1 MTQDQFIEKW
11 NVGYE
16 DFEQKAEFAQ
26 DMKNDLA
33 SLKLAEGSQWVKCS
47 KRLPETIDDVLVLFV
62 DDIVQAYLDDGWW
75 KASSSVTNSMQ
86 DGYVADRRICKVG
99 SHFDFVTHWMP
110 LPAPPTK

>member
-33 SLKLAEGSQWVKCS
+33 SLKLAEGSQWVKYEVGNL
-47 KRLPETIDDVLVLFV
+47 KDGDIIVAGAKGMTAPVVGIYKGKGAVLTIESNEYWEFSPDEL
-62 DDIVQAYLDDGWW
+62 
-75 KASSSVTNSMQ
+75 
-86 DGYVADRRICKVG
+86 
-99 SHFDFVTHWMP
+99 THYFI
-110 LPAPPTK
+110 PPTPPSK